1 MKVSIMA
8 IEINGYT
15 IQPGADLRFADL
27 SGADLSNMDL
37 SDIDFR
43 GANLTNA
50 NLSGSNL
57 HYASLGYYGVS
68 TQYEYV
74 EAKNTDLSGAD
85 LSNISFYG
93 DGTASG
99 VPGVA
104 YVHLRGGFDF
114 SVVADLSGADFS
126 NMDLSNTSFDG
137 LDLTG
142 VNFKSATLD
151 NASFENSN
159 LSGADFGGA
168 VVTNVNWFGANIDGA
183 NFYNAGYMSDMPVS
197 IENGYMNLY
206 GSVGSYVMD
215 EDFSVANSGSGSTL
229 SASREVNGY
238 TIQPGA
244 DLQFADLSGADLS
257 NMDLSDIDFRN
268 SNLSGADFG
277 GTVVTNV
284 NWFGANIDG
293 ANFYNAVYVSDMP
306 VIIDNGYIFAGS
318 VGSYV
323 MDEDFSVA
331 AVNSEEDSDL
341 ITPDFLGTNTSA
353 ILDNWLSV
361 HGESLAQAS
370 DGTGTLSMMQTV
382 DGSIALLSDE
392 SILAVGDVDVDDVNS
407 SGEVYWDIWFNSLGS
422 GVGGWNRE
430 TGTQDVLSLTEN
442 GVRFNLDEHKDDAA
456 FNELLLRFAP
466 PEDVDLTGTV
476 AENFDFPG
484 VAYIQSEIWYNDF
497 DGDGEYSTYE
507 RAKFIPSD
515 DTGESDW
522 DNKVSVEDRNGQLIM
537 KDADY
542 NDIGISWVSNELYND
557 LTPPD
562 FLGTNTSAILDN
574 WLSVHGESLAQAS
587 DGTGTLSM
595 MQTVDGSIALLSD
608 ESILA
613 VGDVDVDDVNSS
625 GEVYWDI
632 WFNSLGSG
640 VGGWNRET
648 GTQDVL
654 SLTENGVRF
663 NLDEHKDDAAFNE
676 LLLRFAPPEDVD
688 LTGTVAENFDFPGV
702 AYIQSEIWYN
712 DFDGDGEYSTY
723 ERAKF
728 IPSDDTGESDWDN
741 KVSVED
747 RNGQLIMKDADYND
761 IGISW
766 VSNELYNDLTPP
778 DFLGT
783 NTSAILDNLLSV
795 HGESLAQA
803 SDGTG
808 TLSMMQTVDGSIA
821 LLSDESILAVG
832 DVDVD
837 DVNSSGEVYWDIWFN
852 SLGSGVGGWNR
863 ETGTQDVL
871 SLTENGVRFNLD
883 EHKDD
888 AAFNELLLRFA
899 PPEDVDLTG
908 TVAENFDF
916 PGVAYIQSEIWYNDF
931 DGDGE
936 YSTYERAKFIPSDDT
951 GESDWDNKVSVED
964 RNGQLIMKDADYN
977 DIGISWVSNELMGD
991 NTIIG
996 TDGNDELYG
1005 FSGDDTI
1012 NGMGG
1017 DDWLYG
1023 GVGDDIIDGGAGFD
1037 RIDFRESASSVVV
1050 DFSAGT
1056 AAGAAIGSD
1065 KISNIERVIGSN
1077 FDDTLI
1083 GSTTD
1088 DDVWESFTGGLGD
1101 DIIDGAG
1108 GNDYVWYGRSNAG
1121 IQVDLE
1127 TGIVTGGEGEDQL
1140 TSIEWVA
1147 GSNFADILLG
1157 SEGDDGFSPDAL
1169 GDDGAGSNFKVG
1181 GTDIIDGKGGID
1193 TVSYNN
1199 TRTDDGFS
1207 PSGIVANLTVGE
1219 VTDPAGNVDKL
1230 SNIENINGSAYN
1242 DNIIGD
1248 HNANIL
1254 RGIDGDDILSGGS
1267 GNDTLDGGSGNDT
1280 LSGGAGDDVYEYWGY
1295 EGFDVI
1301 SETSGFDTIV
1311 FKEAHNENAGWGS
1324 PFQEGDDL
1332 VYVAGNGISGFR
1344 VTDHFSDP
1352 DKSIELFE
1360 YELSGYSVLVRNS
1373 DQEIVDP
1380 FGNYD
1385 ELLVGTV
1392 GNDTIIG
1399 AAGDN
1404 IIHDEIYGYGGDDTI
1419 DNSVGGKSWIEAGD
1433 GDDVVTGGASED
1445 RIRGQGGDDKLSGN
1459 DGNDYLFGGAGDDT
1473 LDGGAGNDTLTGGAG
1488 DDIIYGGAGDDTYVF
1503 EFQGNDTVIDSSGNN
1518 IVFADTKGDNGEL
1531 RFRQLY
1537 QSNDQLVLEGSR
1549 ENTDSKISMSGV
1561 ESIKWGVIDD
1571 GYTMTLGVSGE
1582 TSDVSNSMYVGT
1594 LSDDTLITGQ
1604 GDYVEGYGADGDDT
1618 ITVLGGS
1625 SWVSGDGG
1633 NDTLIGGEGNDTLKG
1648 DYTSGDAGH
1657 DTLYGNGGN
1666 DTLSGNAGN
1675 DTLTGGSGS
1684 DTFQFHGF
1692 FEHDTITDYD
1702 SDEDI
1707 LEFYANDGSALN
1719 ISDLIETVNSDGN
1732 RVLSTADGLSSVTL
1746 EGTGGITPV
1755 SGGLAMSVV
1764 SQDGDV
1770 VTFGIFADP
1779 ITDPDE
1785 DGIGSFD
1792 FTLNHDASDMQIDA
1806 GSLVFATGLSGLQ
1819 NYDADSGTLTAGA
1832 FTLNNVEDLDAPLLT
1847 FEATMLDTKAPISI
1861 QITDIVVDGDDFAST
1876 TEVFDFSA
1884 LAITTTITDRF
1895 GNAMTSAEA
1904 QAYEDSVNEITA
1916 TSTTGN
1922 VTVFE
1927 TASGSD
1933 LLIDA
1938 AMAIDTA
1945 SDKAIGA
1952 FDALQALRLAVGLD
1966 KSDGTSE
1973 WHDYIAADINKDG
1986 RVGADDALNIL
1997 KFAVGLTDGPSADW
2011 VFVDGDA
2018 DYSEVDRKNTNYDEG
2033 ILISDVMTDLSINMT
2048 GILVGDVDGS
2058 YIA

>member
-1 MKVSIMA
+1 MATIDLSQLSSSPILSTDDSFVSRLNITTSGEQQNPVVTGLPNGNFVVVWADRAGNDGSEGGIFAQIYTSQFEAVGAEFIVNSYTDYWQTRPEVSSTSSGDFLVTWAEGNGYLSAQFFNQSGAQIGEQFNMRPGWNHHADIAVSADGGFWVSGNVAQDA
-8 IEINGYT
+8 IYIKKISSDGIDLIADVKIDRDVFQADPTITILQDQRVLVTWNEESETGSNDIYAQLVSDSGVLLGEAFLINQNTNNNQLGQEVTALADGGFAITWQSENQDGDGYGIIVRQFDNELIGTDEIIVNEITLGDQTDPTITADSEGGFLVGWTDNIHINGGAVYAQRFDTAANKIGSNIHLNDDGVIDLNNSKDVEIAELQDGSFVAAWDAWSGTRDIYARKIADEEVQPILPIDDSFVSRLNITTSGEQQNPVVTGLPNGNFVVVWADRAGNDGSEGGIFAQIYT
-15 IQPGADLRFADL
+15 SQFETVGAEFIINSYTDYWQTRPEVSSTSSGDFLVTWAEGNGYLSAQFFNQ
-27 SGADLSNMDL
+27 SGAQIGEQFNMRPGWNHHADIAVSADGGFWVSGNVAQDAIYIKKISSDGIDLIADVKIDRDVFQADPTITILQDQRVLVTWNEESETGSNDIYAQLVSDSGVLLGEAFLINQNTNNNQLGQEVTALADGGFAITWQSENQDGDGYGIIVRQFDNELIGTDEIIVNEITLGDQTDPTITADSEGGFLVGWTDNIHINGGAVYAQRFDTAANKIGSNIHLNDDGVIDLNNSKDVEIAELQDGSFVAAWDAWSGTRDIYARKIADEEVQPILPGHTFSVKALNGKYLIDGVVAPNLELISGRTYEFDL
-37 SDIDFR
+37 SDPTLITHPLKFKEGGSLFEGSVRYD
-43 GANLTNA
+43 GTLGVDQVVTLTVPSMTDGVGLMSYYCTNHSGMG
-50 NLSGSNL
+50 NDIEIKFNNIFGTNTDDVLTGLSGS
-57 HYASLGYYGVS
+57 
-68 TQYEYV
+68 
-74 EAKNTDLSGAD
+74 D
-85 LSNISFYG
+85 
-93 DGTASG
+93 
-99 VPGVA
+99 
-104 YVHLRGGFDF
+104 
-114 SVVADLSGADFS
+114 
-126 NMDLSNTSFDG
+126 
-137 LDLTG
+137 
-142 VNFKSATLD
+142 
-151 NASFENSN
+151 
-159 LSGADFGGA
+159 
-168 VVTNVNWFGANIDGA
+168 W
-183 NFYNAGYMSDMPVS
+183 
-197 IENGYMNLY
+197 IE
-206 GSVGSYVMD
+206 
-215 EDFSVANSGSGSTL
+215 
-229 SASREVNGY
+229 
-238 TIQPGA
+238 
-244 DLQFADLSGADLS
+244 
-257 NMDLSDIDFRN
+257 
-268 SNLSGADFG
+268 
-277 GTVVTNV
+277 
-284 NWFGANIDG
+284 
-293 ANFYNAVYVSDMP
+293 
-306 VIIDNGYIFAGS
+306 
-318 VGSYV
+318 
-323 MDEDFSVA
+323 
-331 AVNSEEDSDL
+331 
-341 ITPDFLGTNTSA
+341 
-353 ILDNWLSV
+353 
-361 HGESLAQAS
+361 
-370 DGTGTLSMMQTV
+370 
-382 DGSIALLSDE
+382 
-392 SILAVGDVDVDDVNS
+392 
-407 SGEVYWDIWFNSLGS
+407 
-422 GVGGWNRE
+422 
-430 TGTQDVLSLTEN
+430 
-442 GVRFNLDEHKDDAA
+442 
-456 FNELLLRFAP
+456 
-466 PEDVDLTGTV
+466 
-476 AENFDFPG
+476 
-484 VAYIQSEIWYNDF
+484 
-497 DGDGEYSTYE
+497 
-507 RAKFIPSD
+507 
-515 DTGESDW
+515 
-522 DNKVSVEDRNGQLIM
+522 
-537 KDADY
+537 
-542 NDIGISWVSNELYND
+542 GIN
-557 LTPPD
+557 
-562 FLGTNTSAILDN
+562 
-574 WLSVHGESLAQAS
+574 
-587 DGTGTLSM
+587 
-595 MQTVDGSIALLSD
+595 
-608 ESILA
+608 
-613 VGDVDVDDVNSS
+613 
-625 GEVYWDI
+625 
-632 WFNSLGSG
+632 
-640 VGGWNRET
+640 
-648 GTQDVL
+648 
-654 SLTENGVRF
+654 
-663 NLDEHKDDAAFNE
+663 
-676 LLLRFAPPEDVD
+676 
-688 LTGTVAENFDFPGV
+688 
-702 AYIQSEIWYN
+702 
-712 DFDGDGEYSTY
+712 
-723 ERAKF
+723 
-728 IPSDDTGESDWDN
+728 
-741 KVSVED
+741 
-747 RNGQLIMKDADYND
+747 
-761 IGISW
+761 
-766 VSNELYNDLTPP
+766 
-778 DFLGT
+778 
-783 NTSAILDNLLSV
+783 
-795 HGESLAQA
+795 
-803 SDGTG
+803 
-808 TLSMMQTVDGSIA
+808 
-821 LLSDESILAVG
+821 
-832 DVDVD
+832 
-837 DVNSSGEVYWDIWFN
+837 
-852 SLGSGVGGWNR
+852 
-863 ETGTQDVL
+863 
-871 SLTENGVRFNLD
+871 
-883 EHKDD
+883 
-888 AAFNELLLRFA
+888 
-899 PPEDVDLTG
+899 
-908 TVAENFDF
+908 
-916 PGVAYIQSEIWYNDF
+916 
-931 DGDGE
+931 
-936 YSTYERAKFIPSDDT
+936 
-951 GESDWDNKVSVED
+951 
-964 RNGQLIMKDADYN
+964 
-977 DIGISWVSNELMGD
+977 
-991 NTIIG
+991 
-996 TDGNDELYG
+996 
-1005 FSGDDTI
+1005 GDDTI
-1012 NGMGG
+1012 
-1017 DDWLYG
+1017 D
-1023 GVGDDIIDGGAGFD
+1023 
-1037 RIDFRESASSVVV
+1037 
-1050 DFSAGT
+1050 
-1056 AAGAAIGSD
+1056 
-1065 KISNIERVIGSN
+1065 
-1077 FDDTLI
+1077 
-1083 GSTTD
+1083 GSTGQD
-1088 DDVWESFTGGLGD
+1088 H
-1101 DIIDGAG
+1101 
-1108 GNDYVWYGRSNAG
+1108 
-1121 IQVDLE
+1121 VD
-1127 TGIVTGGEGEDQL
+1127 GGEGHDTL
-1140 TSIEWVA
+1140 F
-1147 GSNFADILLG
+1147 GGAD
-1157 SEGDDGFSPDAL
+1157 
-1169 GDDGAGSNFKVG
+1169 N
-1181 GTDIIDGKGGID
+1181 D
-1193 TVSYNN
+1193 T
-1199 TRTDDGFS
+1199 
-1207 PSGIVANLTVGE
+1207 L
-1219 VTDPAGNVDKL
+1219 
-1230 SNIENINGSAYN
+1230 NGS
-1242 DNIIGD
+1242 
-1248 HNANIL
+1248 
-1254 RGIDGDDILSGGS
+1254 DGDDTIDGGS
-1267 GNDTLDGGSGNDT
+1267 GNDTLD
-1280 LSGGAGDDVYEYWGY
+1280 GGAGDDVYEYWGY

-1473 LDGGAGNDTLTGGAG
+1473 LDGGAGDDTINDGAGTDIINGGDGTDTLLRNLSDDYSDYAFTPIIDLNSGKFYAEEYPDDYDTLISMENLQVAGNFNYTLKGDNADNILTAGAGNDTLVGGSGNDTLTGGSGNDTLTGGAG

-1707 LEFYANDGSALN
+1707 LEFYASDGSALN
-1719 ISDLIETVNSDGN
+1719 ISDLIETVNTDGN

-1792 FTLNHDASDMQIDA
+1792 FTLNHDALDMQIDA

-1904 QAYEDSVNEITA
+1904 QAYEASNGEQFFIREVGDDDGTTVFEIVALPDANISAIDFELTDNAGLTDFTVSDALADWSVQANTSTPNTVILSGFGAIDGSEDITAGQETVLATFTSAASPDFVISGIALNGVSQQNVSVDKITA

-2011 VFVDGDA
+2011 VFLDGDA
-2018 DYSEVDRKNTNYDEG
+2018 DYSAIDRKNTNYDEG